1 MNQGFST
8 TSMFGTFFLTILL
21 LALGGWA
28 LYAVPQAPTNYPVVA
43 TLPTAGQLEA
53 AKPKPVP
60 AVPEVHPRGVP
71 VPATAPLTARALPEL
86 EQKAIYK
93 KLAAI
98 QTQAIRT
105 AEKQFKEGSVDYI
118 RLTDTETARLQT
130 LLSSELKIPIS
141 QLEDVQSEGL
151 INGWE
156 SE

>member
-1 MNQGFST
+1 MNAGSSEKNSLFA
-8 TSMFGTFFLTILL
+8 TFLLTVLL

-28 LYAVPQAPTNYPVVA
+28 LYAVPEAPTNYPVVA

-53 AKPKPVP
+53 AKPKPV
-60 AVPEVHPRGVP
+60 VP
-71 VPATAPLTARALPEL
+71 VATLVIKTVPRVLPEL

-118 RLTDTETARLQT
+118 RLTDSETARLQT
-130 LLSSELKIPIS
+130 LLSSELKIPIA

>member
-1 MNQGFST
+1 MGLESSDKNSI
-8 TSMFGTFFLTILL
+8 FGTFLLTILL
-21 LALGGWA
+21 LGFGGWS
-28 LYAVPQAPTNYPVVA
+28 LYAVPQAPENYLVVA

-53 AKPKPVP
+53 AKPKPTLSVTP
-60 AVPEVHPRGVP
+60 AVITTV
-71 VPATAPLTARALPEL
+71 ARVLPEL

-98 QTQAIRT
+98 QSQAIRT

-118 RLTDTETARLQT
+118 RLTDTETTRLQT
-130 LLSSELKIPIS
+130 LLSSELKIPIA

>member
-1 MNQGFST
+1 MNSGISKNNVI
-8 TSMFGTFFLTILL
+8 FGTLL
-21 LALGGWA
+21 LTLLLLGLGGWA

-53 AKPKPVP
+53 AKPKPV
-60 AVPEVHPRGVP
+60 AP
-71 VPATAPLTARALPEL
+71 VETAAPKTVARALPEL

-118 RLTDTETARLQT
+118 RLTDSETARLQT
-130 LLSSELKIPIS
+130 LLSSELKIPIA

>member
-1 MNQGFST
+1 MDHPFST
-8 TSMFGTFFLTILL
+8 ASILGTLL
-21 LALGGWA
+21 LTALLLGVGGWA
-28 LYAVPQAPTNYPVVA
+28 LYAVPPAPENYPVVA

-53 AKPKPVP
+53 AKPKPV
-60 AVPEVHPRGVP
+60 AP
-71 VPATAPLTARALPEL
+71 VETVALKTVARVLPEL

-118 RLTDTETARLQT
+118 RLTDSETARLQT
-130 LLSSELKIPIS
+130 LLSSELKIPIA